1 MTPLLWICLPTYNE
15 RENLPRMIDALGAE
29 FEKHGLDGHVLV
41 IDDNSPDG
49 TGQIADELA
58 TTRPWLEVL
67 HRTAK
72 EGLGRAYLNGFEVAL
87 AHGADLI
94 MEMDCDFSHSP
105 TDVHRLVEAAGEA
118 DLVLGSRN
126 VPGGG
131 VKNWPVV
138 RRLISKG
145 GSWYARTILGV
156 NVRDL
161 TGGFKCFNRKVLEQ
175 LDFSRV
181 DAQGYALP
189 DRTHVPGTSAGVF
202 REGSAH
208 HLRRPRL
215 RRVKDE
221 GLDRRRGDAA
231 RLDPEASRP
240 VVSVSGDVARH
251 G

>member
-181 DAQGYALP
+181 DAQGYVFQIELTYRALQQGFSVKEVP
-189 DRTHVPGTSAGVF
+189 IIFVDRVYGESKMK
-202 REGSAH
+202 GSIVVEAM
-208 HLRRPRL
+208 LRVWTL
-215 RRVKDE
+215 KRR
-221 GLDRRRGDAA
+221 A
-231 RLDPEASRP
+231 RS
-240 VVSVSGDVARH
+240 
-251 G
+251 